1 MLRDMLLFYFSPDY
15 GIRTEVVSLVHEFV
29 VPTGKIIISVTLP
42 RDATS
47 RVFVFR
53 GLFGL

>member
-29 VPTGKIIISVTLP
+29 VPTGKKIISVTL
-42 RDATS
+42 RYIS
-47 RVFVFR
+47 SVRI
-53 GLFGL
+53 